1 MPFVIAGLK
10 EYDCHHGKDHN
21 ISKKNKAKIEK
32 VMLVFLLSFLLAHQ
46 HVMTYFLLCHKLS

>member
-1 MPFVIAGLK
+1 MPFVIADLK

-32 VMLVFLLSFLLAHQ
+32 VMLVFLLSFFCTSTCNDIFFI
-46 HVMTYFLLCHKLS
+46 VP

>member
-10 EYDCHHGKDHN
+10 EYNCHHGKNRN
-21 ISKKNKAKIEK
+21 ISKKNKAKNEK

-46 HVMTYFLLCHKLS
+46 HVMTYFLFCHKLS